1 MSERMYL
8 FFLGIILLFGLYIDS
23 DLIVYLIVAIMFVEG
38 ISGVTIP
45 EITQKLRGISL
56 DLGLLKLAKSPKFD
70 FKATLIFRL
79 LMGLVVLS
87 SYAVV
92 HEYNVEALW
101 FFPWFISFAVLGAG
115 VSGVCPVYLAIRW
128 CGFK

>member
-1 MSERMYL
+1 MLVE
-8 FFLGIILLFGLYIDS
+8 
-23 DLIVYLIVAIMFVEG
+23 VA
-38 ISGVTIP
+38 SKVTIP
-45 EITQKLRGISL
+45 DITQKLRGVTL
-56 DLGLLKLAKSPKFD
+56 DLGLLKLAKPPKFD

-79 LMGLVVLS
+79 IMGLVVLS

-115 VSGVCPVYLAIRW
+115 ASGVCPVYLAIRW
-128 CGFK
+128 LGFK